1 MEISGRAA
9 VVVGGASGMAKATAE
24 MLVREGARLA
34 ILDLPTSK
42 GAEVAKELG
51 GSFHPCDVTD
61 FEGTEAALAAACDG
75 LGALHFVCNTAGG
88 GLAVRTLTR
97 EGPHPLDG
105 FRRVIDLN
113 LVATFNVARLAADRM
128 SRNEPDA
135 GGERGVILNTASIAA
150 FEGQIG
156 QVAYTAAKA
165 GIAGMCLTMARDLG
179 SLGIRVMAIAP
190 SLFSTGITEKIPEE
204 MAAQLTRDAAF
215 PRRMGRPEEFARV
228 AQAIYETPMLN
239 GSTIRLDGGQRFAPR

>member
-1 MEISGRAA
+1 MEISGKAA

-24 MLVREGARLA
+24 MLVREGAQVS

-42 GAEVAKELG
+42 GAVVAKELG
-51 GSFHPCDVTD
+51 GSFHACDVTD
-61 FEGTEAALAAACDG
+61 FDGTEVALSAACDE

-88 GLAVRTLTR
+88 GIIMRTLSR
-97 EGPHPLDG
+97 KGPHPLDD

-113 LVATFNVARLAADRM
+113 LVSTFNIARLAAERM
-128 SRNEPDA
+128 SRNEPDEN
-135 GGERGVILNTASIAA
+135 GERGVILNTASIAA

-165 GIAGMCLTMARDLG
+165 GVAGMSLTMARDLG

-190 SLFSTGITEKIPEE
+190 SLFATGLTQGIPDE
-204 MAAQLTRDAAF
+204 MAAPLTKDAAF
-215 PRRMGRPEEFARV
+215 PKRMGKPEEYARL
-228 AQAIYETPMLN
+228 AQAIFETPMLN
-239 GSTIRLDGGQRFAPR
+239 GSTIRLDGGQRFAPK